1 MQKVKV
7 HHLWSDL
14 LQVKLK
20 VEQDKCWKQ
29 QIFINMH
36 ILLEFLIKMRINL
49 VCIGLLLQIM
59 WTS

>member
-20 VEQDKCWKQ
+20 VEQDKCWKK
-29 QIFINMH
+29 IFINMH